1 MLIWVFCLILV
12 QVCVSRCSRLW
23 RGCSVCN
30 ERKRGEGR
38 DATGLR
44 FSEFPQKSESFGV
57 YNVNIA
63 DFTQISEYFY
73 CLLKLFNVMRQTCFP
88 SQ

>member
-1 MLIWVFCLILV
+1 MCIDECFS
-12 QVCVSRCSRLW
+12 VS
-23 RGCSVCN
+23 
-30 ERKRGEGR
+30 R

-44 FSEFPQKSESFGV
+44 FSEFLQKSESFGV
-57 YNVNIA
+57 YTVNIA

-73 CLLKLFNVMRQTCFP
+73 CLLKLFHVMRQTCFP

>member
-1 MLIWVFCLILV
+1 MVAPPIGKVGPASWSGVHWSEGSIGAGGAASLYSCLGVLMI
-12 QVCVSRCSRLW
+12 
-23 RGCSVCN
+23 
-30 ERKRGEGR
+30 
-38 DATGLR
+38 R
-44 FSEFPQKSESFGV
+44 FSEFLQKSESFWT

-73 CLLKLFNVMRQTCFP
+73 CLLKLFHVMRQTCFP